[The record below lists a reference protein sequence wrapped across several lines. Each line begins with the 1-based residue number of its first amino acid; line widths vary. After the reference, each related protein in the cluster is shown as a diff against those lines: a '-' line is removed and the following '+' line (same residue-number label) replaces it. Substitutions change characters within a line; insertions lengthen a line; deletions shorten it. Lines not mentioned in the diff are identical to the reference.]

1 MRKNVYIK
9 EKQKRKF
16 NLQKWNQNYLTS
28 DFKMYIFPLEL
39 LRGHD
44 QRHDVLNQINIEE

>member
-1 MRKNVYIK
+1 MRKKKVYIK
-9 EKQKRKF
+9 ESRREKF

-28 DFKMYIFPLEL
+28 DFEMYIFPLEL

-44 QRHDVLNQINIEE
+44 VLNQINIGE